1 MRTPPVVKEFESVG
15 EDMGKLT
22 GWWKNK
28 LLRLFLVFLFT
39 GLGSAIGTYIGGYEI
54 ITNLFS

>member
-1 MRTPPVVKEFESVG
+1 MGTVK
-15 EDMGKLT
+15 

-39 GLGSAIGTYIGGYEI
+39 GLGSSIGTYVGGYEI
-54 ITNLFS
+54 IKNLIG